1 MAQQITNRL
10 GGGLFVH
17 LHQRQSKRSCTIR
30 RRVSPRTEAIFENC
44 RHAYLDRFRWDQ
56 VRESDGASG
65 LPEQPRTLPK
75 DGPRIVL
82 VAQCQLSEN
91 SPRGRRFPSEPRA
104 HETLTPQW
112 KLKSSGS
119 GFLQRCVRHP
129 PWAHHQLGFG
139 SGGYTG
145 FAGTKPFRFGI
156 WTFGRLWASK
166 TSLSWMMPFR

>member
-1 MAQQITNRL
+1 MHGKRCPSPKNHTSIDSAGIKFASPTAQAACPN
-10 GGGLFVH
+10 
-17 LHQRQSKRSCTIR
+17 
-30 RRVSPRTEAIFENC
+30 SPA
-44 RHAYLDRFRWDQ
+44 
-56 VRESDGASG
+56 
-65 LPEQPRTLPK
+65 LPK

-91 SPRGRRFPSEPRA
+91 SPRGRRFPSPRA